1 MLESSAYSLLIKSKL
16 MALKATIYKADLQL
30 ADMDRSHFHN
40 YSLTIACHPSETD
53 IRMMVRLLAFAFNA
67 DDSLMF
73 TKGISTDNEP
83 DIWRKNLTDDIELW
97 IDLGQPD
104 EKRLRKAC
112 GRAQQV
118 IVYTYQNRSAD
129 VWWKQI
135 ESSIQRFDNLSV
147 ISIDEDSCNSLS
159 QLVNRNMQL
168 QCTVQDGECW
178 LTDGTSSSHIKLH
191 QRK

>member
-1 MLESSAYSLLIKSKL
+1 

-30 ADMDRSHFHN
+30 ADMDRSHFQN
-40 YSLTIACHPSETD
+40 YALTIARHPSETD
-53 IRMMVRLLAFAFNA
+53 IRMMVRLLAFALNA
-67 DDSLMF
+67 DDDLLFS
-73 TKGISTDNEP
+73 KGISTDNEP
-83 DIWRKNLTDDIELW
+83 DIWQKNLTDDIVLW

-135 ESSIQRFDNLSV
+135 ESSVSDSTISDV
-147 ISIDEDSCNSLS
+147 ISFDEDSC
-159 QLVNRNMQL
+159 
-168 QCTVQDGECW
+168 
-178 LTDGTSSSHIKLH
+178 
-191 QRK
+191 

>member
-112 GRAQQV
+112 GRAQQAAHERH
-118 IVYTYQNRSAD
+118 RSHPLLLKRA
-129 VWWKQI
+129 
-135 ESSIQRFDNLSV
+135 
-147 ISIDEDSCNSLS
+147 
-159 QLVNRNMQL
+159 
-168 QCTVQDGECW
+168 
-178 LTDGTSSSHIKLH
+178 
-191 QRK
+191 

>member
-1 MLESSAYSLLIKSKL
+1 

-53 IRMMVRLLAFAFNA
+53 IRMMVRLLAFTLNA
-67 DDSLMF
+67 STDLMF
-73 TKGISTDNEP
+73 TKGISTENEP
-83 DIWRKNLTDDIELW
+83 DMWRKNLADDIELW

-104 EKRLRKAC
+104 DKRLRKAC
-112 GRAQQV
+112 GRAKKV

-129 VWWKQI
+129 AWWKQI
-135 ESSIQRFDNLSV
+135 ENSIQRFDNLSV
-147 ISIDEDSCNSLS
+147 ISFDENTFTGLQ

-168 QCTVQDGECW
+168 QCTIQDSECW
-178 LTDGTSSSHIKLH
+178 LTDGVSSAQIKQH
-191 QRK
+191 RRK